1 MVKIVKNNK
10 QINSSNKKW
19 MKSKS
24 YFGCMVFALCVSSPA
39 LANDFSNGFFSKWF
53 SPESCIGKIDWFQ
66 VGMADGSRG
75 IEQSYFSVY
84 EQLCARRSKTP
95 DREAYFTAYRQGV
108 RSYCDP
114 ENIYKLA
121 RSGAVVISACEDS
134 AVIRKAVQ
142 DGFAN
147 LLEQ

>member
-1 MVKIVKNNK
+1 MIKLVTNSE
-10 QINSSNKKW
+10 QTNSSSKYW
-19 MKSKS
+19 TKSRLF
-24 YFGCMVFALCVSSPA
+24 FGCMVLALCSSGPA
-39 LANDFSNGFFSKWF
+39 SANDTPNGFFSKWL
-53 SPESCIGKIDWFQ
+53 SPEACIGKIDWFQ
-66 VGMADGSRG
+66 VGMADGSMG
-75 IEQSYFSVY
+75 IESSYFSVY
-84 EQLCARRSKTP
+84 EQLCARRSKRP
-95 DREAYFTAYRQGV
+95 DREAYFKAYRQSV